1 MPWVEKLPPRCEG
14 CGQPYRP
21 NHALLGFDNLARAR
35 TLYCRD
41 CGHTAT
47 VDTTLVWRE
56 R

>member
-14 CGQPYRP
+14 CDAPYRP
-21 NHALLGFDNLARAR
+21 NHMLLGFDNLQRMR

-41 CGHTAT
+41 CGHTAA
-47 VDTTLVWRE
+47 VDTKLVWRA